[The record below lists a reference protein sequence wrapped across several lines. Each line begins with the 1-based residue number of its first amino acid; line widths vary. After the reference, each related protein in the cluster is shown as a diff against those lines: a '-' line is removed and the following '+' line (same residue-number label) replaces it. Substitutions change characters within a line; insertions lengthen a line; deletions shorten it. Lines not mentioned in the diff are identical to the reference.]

1 MEGGELNI
9 EELKIESNRHYLQT
23 YHHLIEKPKRINDNL
38 IELIREF
45 NKVARYEIRIYEIRI
60 QKSVA
65 FLHSG
70 KTN

>member
-1 MEGGELNI
+1 MEGGDLNI
-9 EELKIESNRHYLQT
+9 DELKIESNCHYLQT
-23 YHHLIEKPKRINDNL
+23 YRHLIEKPKRINDNL

-45 NKVARYEIRIYEIRI
+45 NKVARYKIRIYEIRI

-65 FLHSG
+65 FLRSG